1 MVTKM
6 ITLYHGSPRD
16 CGDTLTV
23 QFVGDD
29 NYFIFDGVFCSDFSA
44 AQSHG
49 DYIYT
54 IDISS
59 QDILDNMF
67 FYDYENTNITNTALH
82 KIIKFTENDY
92 DMLYDALCLEK
103 YDAYDEKWLEILSI
117 SDMDYVGWE
126 LQNLRG
132 RLAAKLGFKAAEMQ
146 DEHGTSYLV
155 LPGNTLYRVPLH

>member
-1 MVTKM
+1 MTTL
-6 ITLYHGSPRD
+6 TLYHGSPKD

-44 AQSHG
+44 ALSHG

-59 QDILDNMF
+59 QDILDTMF
-67 FYDYENTNITNTALH
+67 FYDHKNGEKIDKALA
-82 KIIKFTENDY
+82 KVVQISEDNY
-92 DMLYDALCLEK
+92 DIWFDAICLEE
-103 YDAYDEKWLEILSI
+103 YDQFDEKWLDLLSL
-117 SDMDYVGWE
+117 SDPASVGWE

-132 RLAAKLGFKAAEMQ
+132 RLAAELGFKAAEME

-155 LPGNTLYRVPLH
+155 LPGNTLSRFD